1 MLFVLFFGGEIIEV
15 FFQFGYTFISLIVV
29 LHFFFNNVF
38 FTDSF
43 FLFVML
49 FRSLEVFLSCAAWYL
64 FCFVGQCSVLCCCLM
79 TYIFKQQQQQQQ

>member
-49 FRSLEVFLSCAAWYL
+49 FRSLEVFLSCASWFFFYKGTSFAL
-64 FCFVGQCSVLCCCLM
+64 LGSAVSFVVV
-79 TYIFKQQQQQQQ
+79 

>member
-1 MLFVLFFGGEIIEV
+1 MPFVLFFGGEIIEV

-49 FRSLEVFLSCAAWYL
+49 FRSLEVFLSCAACFL
-64 FCFVGQCSVLCCCLM
+64 FYFYKGTSFALLGSAVSFVVV
-79 TYIFKQQQQQQQ
+79 